1 MAACKSLSPM
11 LAFKKASEAID
22 FYVKAFGATEDYRLT
37 GPDGSV
43 GYAAIQVGDAHF
55 SVADE
60 NPQFNCSPIT
70 VGNTTAILALEV
82 GDPDAWVARA
92 TSAGATVIFP
102 VKDQFYGHR
111 AGRIRD
117 PFGYVWI
124 ITKEIEK
131 LSPAEMARRFEAM
144 MKGFGDGKH

>member
-1 MAACKSLSPM
+1 MASCKSLSPM
-11 LAFKKASEAID
+11 LAYKKASEAIE
-22 FYVKAFGATEDYRLT
+22 FYIKAFGATEDYRLT
-37 GPDGSV
+37 GPDGGI

-60 NPQFNCSPIT
+60 NPRFNCSPIT
-70 VGNTTAILALEV
+70 AGNTTAILSLEV
-82 GDPDAWVARA
+82 DDPDAWVGRA

-117 PFGYVWI
+117 PFGYVWL

-131 LSPAEMARRFEAM
+131 LSPDQMTSRFEAM
-144 MKGFGDGKH
+144 MKGHAHGGH